1 MKEIKGVRKVY
12 KISQND
18 CYWNMICALEDGR
31 SYKLNEDDIQNNRGI
46 YIFWDW
52 NDEPLRIG
60 KAVKVRNRL
69 ISYYSQPVNNW
80 YVFKN
85 MQKDIAFVSV
95 IYTKNE
101 RESNNIEL
109 DLLKKYKPKYNNHNK
124 K

>member
-18 CYWNMICALEDGR
+18 CYWNMLCRLDDGR
-31 SYKLNEDDIQNNRGI
+31 SYKLNEDDIQNKRGV

-52 NDEPLRIG
+52 NDKPLRIG
-60 KAVKVRNRL
+60 KAVKARNRL
-69 ISYYSQPVNNW
+69 INYYSQPSNFH
-80 YVFKN
+80 VFDG
-85 MQKDIAFVSV
+85 MQKDIAFISV

-109 DLLKKYKPKYNNHNK
+109 DLLKKHKPKHNIHNK
-124 K
+124 S